1 MYPLRFPQHTFNI
14 KHMKGNFPIEKFE
27 LKETP
32 FYYYDSALLR
42 QTLRA
47 INDEVCRHDN
57 WHVHYA
63 VKANA
68 NPKVLNII
76 REAGLG
82 VDCVSG
88 GEIETVLNAGFSAS
102 KIVFAGVG
110 KSDWEINIGLDAGI
124 FCFNVE
130 SIPELEVIN
139 ELAAARGKVANV
151 AFRLNPNV
159 GAHTHANITTG
170 LAENKFGI
178 AMADMVSIIEHAREL
193 KNVSVAGLHFH
204 RGSQILDMGD
214 FDALCNRINDLQD
227 ELDRHHIRLTHIN
240 VGGGLGVD
248 YQHPNRV
255 SMPDFKAY
263 FDTYA
268 RKLKLR
274 QGQTLHFEL
283 GRAVVAQC
291 GSLITR
297 TLYVKEGAFK
307 KFAIVDAGFTDLIRP
322 ALYQAYHK
330 IENITSD
337 MPNSTY
343 DVVGPIC
350 ESTDVFAK
358 AIDLNEVKRGDL
370 LAIRSAGAYG
380 EIMASQY
387 NCRRLP
393 KGYITEDFK

>member
-1 MYPLRFPQHTFNI
+1 MG
-14 KHMKGNFPIEKFE
+14 KGKFPIERFQE
-27 LKETP
+27 IQTP
-32 FYYYDSALLR
+32 FYYYDSEVLR
-42 QTLRA
+42 QTLRT
-47 INDEVCRHDN
+47 INEEASKHEGFV
-57 WHVHYA
+57 VHYA
-63 VKANA
+63 IKANA
-68 NPKVLNII
+68 NPKILRII

-82 VDCVSG
+82 ADCVSG
-88 GEIETVLNAGFSAS
+88 GEIEASIKAGFPTS
-102 KIVFAGVG
+102 KIVYAGVG
-110 KSDWEINIGLDAGI
+110 KSDWEINLGLDSDI

-139 ELAAARGKVANV
+139 ELAAQKGKVARV

-178 AMADMVSIIEHAREL
+178 AMRDML
-193 KNVSVAGLHFH
+193 NVIDEASKLANVKFVGLHFH
-204 RGSQILDMGD
+204 IGSQILDMGD
-214 FDALCNRINDLQD
+214 FQALCNRVNELQD
-227 ELDRHHIRLTHIN
+227 ELERHRIRVEHIN

-248 YQHPNRV
+248 YEHPNRLPI
-255 SMPDFKAY
+255 PDFKAY

-268 RKLKLR
+268 RQLKLR
-274 QGQTLHFEL
+274 NGQTLHFEL

-297 TLYVKEGAFK
+297 TLYIKEGATK
-307 KFAIVDAGFTDLIRP
+307 RFAIVDAGFPDLIRP

-330 IENITSD
+330 IENITSEE
-337 MPNSTY
+337 PKETY

-358 AIDLNEVKRGDL
+358 QIDLNKTRRGDL

-387 NCRRLP
+387 NCRKLP
-393 KGYITEDFK
+393 KGYLSDE

>member
-1 MYPLRFPQHTFNI
+1 MAKGIFPV
-14 KHMKGNFPIEKFE
+14 EK
-27 LKETP
+27 LQSIQTP
-32 FYYYDSALLR
+32 FYYYDTELLR
-42 QTLRA
+42 QTLQA
-47 INDEVCRHDN
+47 IVSEARKHDGFV
-57 WHVHYA
+57 VHYA

-68 NPKVLNII
+68 NPKILRII

-82 VDCVSG
+82 ADCVSG
-88 GEIETVLNAGFSAS
+88 GEIEASVKAGFAS
-102 KIVFAGVG
+102 NKIVYAGVG
-110 KSDWEINIGLDAGI
+110 KSDWEINLGLEHDI

-139 ELAAARGKVANV
+139 ELAAAKGKVARV
-151 AFRLNPNV
+151 AFRLNPNI

-178 AMADMVSIIEHAREL
+178 AMRDMVSVIREAERL
-193 KNVSVAGLHFH
+193 PNVKCVGLHFH
-204 RGSQILDMGD
+204 IGSQILDMGD
-214 FDALCNRINDLQD
+214 FEALCNRVNELQD
-227 ELDRHHIRLTHIN
+227 ELERHRIRVEHIN
-240 VGGGLGVD
+240 VGGGLGID
-248 YQHPNRV
+248 YAHPNRV
-255 SMPDFKAY
+255 SIPDFKSY

-268 RKLKLR
+268 KKLKLR
-274 QGQTLHFEL
+274 NGQTLHFEL

-297 TLYVKEGAFK
+297 TLYIKEGATK

-330 IENITSD
+330 IENITSEE
-337 MPNSTY
+337 PTEAY

-358 AIDLNEVKRGDL
+358 QIDLNRTKRGDL

-387 NCRRLP
+387 NCRKLP
-393 KGYITEDFK
+393 LGYMSDEL

>member
-1 MYPLRFPQHTFNI
+1 
-14 KHMKGNFPIEKFE
+14 MKGQFPIERFQSIR
-27 LKETP
+27 TP
-32 FYYYDSALLR
+32 FYYYDTELLR
-42 QTLRA
+42 KTLNT
-47 INDEVCRHDN
+47 IKEEVSRHEGFV
-57 WHVHYA
+57 VHYA

-68 NPKVLNII
+68 NPKLLRII

-82 VDCVSG
+82 ADCVSG
-88 GEIETVLNAGFSAS
+88 GEIETCLKAGFPCN
-102 KIVFAGVG
+102 KIVYAGVG
-110 KSDWEINIGLDAGI
+110 KSDWEINLGLDSDI

-139 ELAAARGKVANV
+139 ELANAKCKTARV

-178 AMADMVSIIEHAREL
+178 AMRDMMAVINEASQM
-193 KNVSVAGLHFH
+193 KNIRVVGLHFH
-204 RGSQILDMGD
+204 IGSQILDMSD
-214 FDALCNRINDLQD
+214 FEALCNRVNDLQQ
-227 ELDRHHIRLTHIN
+227 ELERHRITLEHIN

-248 YQHPNRV
+248 YQHPNR
-255 SMPDFKAY
+255 MPIPEFKDY

-268 RKLKLR
+268 KKLKLR
-274 QGQTLHFEL
+274 PGQTLHFEL
-283 GRAVVAQC
+283 GRSIVAQC

-297 TLYVKEGAFK
+297 TLYIKKGATK
-307 KFAIVDAGFTDLIRP
+307 QFAIVDAGFPDLIRP

-330 IENITSD
+330 IENISSNE
-337 MPNSTY
+337 PKETY

-358 AIDLNEVKRGDL
+358 QIDLDGTRRGDL

-387 NCRRLP
+387 NCRQLP
-393 KGYITEDFK
+393 LGYTNDDL

>member
-1 MYPLRFPQHTFNI
+1 MA
-14 KHMKGNFPIEKFE
+14 KGVFPINKFQQ
-27 LKETP
+27 LQTP
-32 FYYYDSALLR
+32 FYYYDTELLR
-42 QTLRA
+42 KTLQA
-47 INDEVCRHDN
+47 INTEAAKHEGFV
-57 WHVHYA
+57 VHYA

-68 NPKVLNII
+68 NPQILRTI
-76 REAGLG
+76 RQAGLG
-82 VDCVSG
+82 ADCVSG
-88 GEIETVLNAGFSAS
+88 GEIEASLRAGFPAA
-102 KIVFAGVG
+102 KIVYAGVG
-110 KSDWEINIGLDAGI
+110 KSDWEINLGLDNDI

-139 ELAAARGKVANV
+139 ELAAQRGKTAHV

-178 AMADMVSIIEHAREL
+178 AMRDMLSVIEEAKTMQHI
-193 KNVSVAGLHFH
+193 KVVGLHFH
-204 RGSQILDMGD
+204 IGSQILDMGD
-214 FDALCNRINDLQD
+214 FEALCNRINELQNLL
-227 ELDRHHIRLTHIN
+227 EQHRIVMEHIN

-255 SMPDFKAY
+255 PIPDFKDY

-268 RKLKLR
+268 KKLKLR
-274 QGQTLHFEL
+274 PGQTLHFEL

-297 TLYVKEGAFK
+297 TLYIKKGATKQFC
-307 KFAIVDAGFTDLIRP
+307 IVDAGFTDLIRP

-330 IENITSD
+330 IENITSEETAQ
-337 MPNSTY
+337 SY

-358 AIDLNEVKRGDL
+358 HIDLNACRRGDL

-393 KGYITEDFK
+393 QGYMSDEL

>member
-1 MYPLRFPQHTFNI
+1 MTKGQFPTAKFQNI
-14 KHMKGNFPIEKFE
+14 Q
-27 LKETP
+27 TP
-32 FYYYDSALLR
+32 FYYYDTELLR
-42 QTLRA
+42 ETLRA
-47 INDEVCRHDN
+47 INSEAQKHEGFC
-57 WHVHYA
+57 VHYA

-68 NPKVLNII
+68 NPRLLRII

-82 VDCVSG
+82 ADCVSG
-88 GEIETVLNAGFSAS
+88 GEIEASVKAGFPSS
-102 KIVFAGVG
+102 KIVYAGVG
-110 KSDWEINIGLDAGI
+110 KSDWEINLGLDNDI

-130 SIPELEVIN
+130 SIPELVVIN
-139 ELAAARGKVANV
+139 ELAAAKGKVARV

-178 AMADMVSIIEHAREL
+178 AMRDMLKVIEEAQGMA
-193 KNVSVAGLHFH
+193 NVKVVGLHFH
-204 RGSQILDMGD
+204 IGSQILDMGD
-214 FDALCNRINDLQD
+214 FEALCNRVNELQL
-227 ELDRHHIRLTHIN
+227 ELERHYIKVEHIN

-255 SMPDFKAY
+255 SIPDFKSY

-268 RKLKLR
+268 KKLKLR
-274 QGQTLHFEL
+274 PGQTLHFEL

-297 TLYVKEGAFK
+297 TLYIKEGALK

-330 IENITSD
+330 IENISSNEEPD
-337 MPNSTY
+337 TY

-358 AIDLNEVKRGDL
+358 QIDLNRTHRGDL

-393 KGYITEDFK
+393 QGYMSDEI

>member
-1 MYPLRFPQHTFNI
+1 MAKGIFPV
-14 KHMKGNFPIEKFE
+14 EK
-27 LKETP
+27 LQSIQTP
-32 FYYYDSALLR
+32 FYYYDSELLR

-47 INDEVCRHDN
+47 IHEEASRHEGFV
-57 WHVHYA
+57 VHYA

-68 NPKVLNII
+68 NPKVLRII

-82 VDCVSG
+82 ADCVSG
-88 GEIETVLNAGFSAS
+88 GEIEASVKAGFPVS

-110 KSDWEINIGLDAGI
+110 KSDWEINIGLDNDI

-139 ELAAARGKVANV
+139 ELAANKGKVARI

-178 AMADMVSIIEHAREL
+178 DMNDMLTVIAEAKRL
-193 KNVSVAGLHFH
+193 KNVKFVGLHFH
-204 RGSQILDMGD
+204 IGSQILDMGD
-214 FDALCNRINDLQD
+214 FEALCNRVNELQD
-227 ELDRHHIRLTHIN
+227 LLEKHRIRVEHIN

-248 YQHPNRV
+248 YAHPNRLPI
-255 SMPDFKAY
+255 PDFKAY

-268 RKLKLR
+268 KKLKLR
-274 QGQTLHFEL
+274 NGQTLHFEL

-297 TLYVKEGAFK
+297 TLYVKKGAVK

-330 IENITSD
+330 IENICSEEPTEA
-337 MPNSTY
+337 Y

-358 AIDLNEVKRGDL
+358 QIDLNGTKRGDL

-393 KGYITEDFK
+393 LGYMSDEI

>member
-1 MYPLRFPQHTFNI
+1 MVKGHFPV
-14 KHMKGNFPIEKFE
+14 EK
-27 LKETP
+27 LQSIQTP
-32 FYYYDSALLR
+32 FYYYDTELLR

-47 INDEVCRHDN
+47 INEEAGKHEGFV
-57 WHVHYA
+57 VHYA

-68 NPKVLNII
+68 NPRLLRII

-82 VDCVSG
+82 ADCVSG
-88 GEIETVLNAGFSAS
+88 GEIEASVKAGFPAS
-102 KIVFAGVG
+102 KIVYAGVG
-110 KSDWEINIGLDAGI
+110 KSDWEINLGLDNDI

-139 ELAAARGKVANV
+139 ELAAQKGKVARV

-178 AMADMVSIIEHAREL
+178 AMRDMLTVIAEAECMA
-193 KNVSVAGLHFH
+193 NVKFVGLHFH
-204 RGSQILDMGD
+204 IGSQILDMGD
-214 FDALCNRINDLQD
+214 FQALCNRVNELQD
-227 ELDRHHIRLTHIN
+227 ELERHRIHVEHIN

-248 YQHPNRV
+248 YEHPNRLPI
-255 SMPDFKAY
+255 PDFKAY

-268 RKLKLR
+268 KKLKLR
-274 QGQTLHFEL
+274 NGQTLHFEL

-297 TLYVKEGAFK
+297 TLYIKEGATK
-307 KFAIVDAGFTDLIRP
+307 KFAIVDAGFPDLIRP

-330 IENITSD
+330 IENITSEE
-337 MPNSTY
+337 PIESY

-358 AIDLNEVKRGDL
+358 QTDLNGARRGDL
-370 LAIRSAGAYG
+370 MAIRSAGAYG

-387 NCRRLP
+387 NCRKLP
-393 KGYITEDFK
+393 IGYMSDEI

>member
-1 MYPLRFPQHTFNI
+1 MAKGVFPV
-14 KHMKGNFPIEKFE
+14 EKFQSIQ
-27 LKETP
+27 TP
-32 FYYYDSALLR
+32 FYYYNTELLR
-42 QTLRA
+42 ATLRT
-47 INDEVCRHDN
+47 INEEVGRHQGFV
-57 WHVHYA
+57 VHYA

-68 NPKVLNII
+68 NPHLLRII

-82 VDCVSG
+82 ADCVSG
-88 GEIETVLNAGFSAS
+88 GEIEASVKAGFPCQ
-102 KIVFAGVG
+102 KIVYAGVG
-110 KSDWEINIGLDAGI
+110 KSDWEINLGLDNDI

-139 ELAAARGKVANV
+139 ELAAAKGKVARV

-178 AMADMVSIIEHAREL
+178 AMSDMDTVIDEAEKLS
-193 KNVSVAGLHFH
+193 NVKFVGLHFH
-204 RGSQILDMGD
+204 IGSQILDMSD
-214 FDALCNRINDLQD
+214 FEALCNRVNELQD
-227 ELDRHHIRLTHIN
+227 KLEKRRIIVEHIN
-240 VGGGLGVD
+240 VGGGLGID
-248 YQHPNRV
+248 YEHPNRL
-255 SMPDFKAY
+255 SIPDFKSY

-268 RKLKLR
+268 KKLKLR
-274 QGQTLHFEL
+274 PGQTLHFEL

-297 TLYVKEGAFK
+297 TLYIKKGAQK
-307 KFAIVDAGFTDLIRP
+307 QFAIVDAGFTDLIRP

-337 MPNSTY
+337 EPMEAY

-358 AIDLNEVKRGDL
+358 QIDLNKAKRGDL

-387 NCRRLP
+387 NCRKLP
-393 KGYITEDFK
+393 IGYMSDTI

>member
-1 MYPLRFPQHTFNI
+1 
-14 KHMKGNFPIEKFE
+14 
-27 LKETP
+27 
-32 FYYYDSALLR
+32 
-42 QTLRA
+42 
-47 INDEVCRHDN
+47 
-57 WHVHYA
+57 
-63 VKANA
+63 
-68 NPKVLNII
+68 
-76 REAGLG
+76 
-82 VDCVSG
+82 
-88 GEIETVLNAGFSAS
+88 
-102 KIVFAGVG
+102 
-110 KSDWEINIGLDAGI
+110 
-124 FCFNVE
+124 
-130 SIPELEVIN
+130 
-139 ELAAARGKVANV
+139 
-151 AFRLNPNV
+151 V

-178 AMADMVSIIEHAREL
+178 DMRDMLKVIEEAQSMA
-193 KNVSVAGLHFH
+193 NVKVVGLHFH
-204 RGSQILDMGD
+204 IGSQILDMGD
-214 FDALCNRINDLQD
+214 FEALCNRVNELQM
-227 ELDRHHIRLTHIN
+227 ELERHQIQVEHIN

-255 SMPDFKAY
+255 SIPDFKSY

-268 RKLKLR
+268 KKLKLR
-274 QGQTLHFEL
+274 PGQTLHFEL

-297 TLYVKEGAFK
+297 TLYIKEGSVK

-330 IENITSD
+330 IENISSEEEPD
-337 MPNSTY
+337 TY

-358 AIDLNEVKRGDL
+358 QIDLNRTHRGNL

-393 KGYITEDFK
+393 KGYMSDEI

>member
-1 MYPLRFPQHTFNI
+1 
-14 KHMKGNFPIEKFE
+14 MKGKFPLDKMKQ
-27 LKETP
+27 LRTP
-32 FYYYDSALLR
+32 FYYYDVELLR
-42 QTLRA
+42 STLHT
-47 INDEVCRHDN
+47 IQQEVSKHEGFC
-57 WHVHYA
+57 VHYA

-68 NPKVLNII
+68 NPKVLKII

-88 GEIETVLNAGFSAS
+88 GEIAASMKSGFPNS
-102 KIVFAGVG
+102 KIVYAGVG
-110 KSDWEINIGLDAGI
+110 KSDWEINLGLDNDI

-139 ELAAARGKVANV
+139 ELATAKDKVARV

-178 AMADMVSIIEHAREL
+178 DMRDMLAVINKANQMSHV
-193 KNVSVAGLHFH
+193 KVVGLHFH
-204 RGSQILDMGD
+204 IGSQILDMGD
-214 FDALCNRINDLQD
+214 FEALCNRINELQD
-227 ELDRHHIRLTHIN
+227 ELERHRIHVEHIN

-255 SMPDFKAY
+255 SIPDFKAY

-268 RKLKLR
+268 KKLKLR
-274 QGQTLHFEL
+274 NGQTLHFEL

-291 GSLITR
+291 GTLITR
-297 TLYVKEGAFK
+297 TLYIKEGYVK
-307 KFAIVDAGFTDLIRP
+307 KFCIVDAGFTDLIRP

-330 IENITSD
+330 IENLSSD
-337 MPNSTY
+337 EPLETY

-358 AIDLNEVKRGDL
+358 QIDLNRVHRGDFI
-370 LAIRSAGAYG
+370 AIRSAGAYG

-387 NCRRLP
+387 NCRPLP
-393 KGYITEDFK
+393 VGYISEEL

>member
-1 MYPLRFPQHTFNI
+1 MG
-14 KHMKGNFPIEKFE
+14 KGKFPIERFKDI
-27 LKETP
+27 ETP
-32 FYYYDSALLR
+32 FYWYDADLLR
-42 QTLRA
+42 NTLES
-47 INDEVCRHDN
+47 INAEATKHEGFV
-57 WHVHYA
+57 VHYA
-63 VKANA
+63 IKANA
-68 NPKVLNII
+68 NPKVLRII
-76 REAGLG
+76 RAAGLG
-82 VDCVSG
+82 ADCVSG
-88 GEIETVLNAGFSAS
+88 GEIEACIKAGFPSN
-102 KIVFAGVG
+102 KIVYAGVG
-110 KSDWEINIGLDAGI
+110 KSNWEINLGLDNDI

-139 ELAAARGKVANV
+139 ELAAAKGKVARV

-178 AMADMVSIIEHAREL
+178 AMRDMLSVIDEASKLE
-193 KNVSVAGLHFH
+193 NVKFVGLHFH
-204 RGSQILDMGD
+204 IGSQILDMSD
-214 FDALCNRINDLQD
+214 FEALCNRVNELQSIL
-227 ELDRHHIRLTHIN
+227 ESHRIRVEHIN

-248 YQHPNRV
+248 YEHPNRLPI
-255 SMPDFKAY
+255 PDFKAY

-268 RKLKLR
+268 KKLKLR
-274 QGQTLHFEL
+274 PGQTLHFEL

-297 TLYVKEGAFK
+297 TLYIKEGATK

-330 IENITSD
+330 IENISSED
-337 MPNSTY
+337 QKEAY

-358 AIDLNEVKRGDL
+358 QIDLNKTRRGDL

-387 NCRRLP
+387 NCRKLP
-393 KGYITEDFK
+393 KGYLSDE

>member
-1 MYPLRFPQHTFNI
+1 MTKGQFPTA
-14 KHMKGNFPIEKFE
+14 KFQDIQ
-27 LKETP
+27 TP
-32 FYYYDSALLR
+32 FYYYDTELLR
-42 QTLRA
+42 ETLRV
-47 INDEVCRHDN
+47 INSEAQKHEGFC
-57 WHVHYA
+57 VHYA

-68 NPKVLNII
+68 NPRILRII

-82 VDCVSG
+82 ADCVSG
-88 GEIETVLNAGFSAS
+88 GEIEASVKAGFPSS

-110 KSDWEINIGLDAGI
+110 KSDWEINLGLDNDI

-130 SIPELEVIN
+130 SIPELEIIN
-139 ELAAARGKVANV
+139 ELAAAKGKVARV

-178 AMADMVSIIEHAREL
+178 DMRDMLKVIEEAQSMA
-193 KNVSVAGLHFH
+193 NVKVVGLHFH
-204 RGSQILDMGD
+204 IGSQILDMGD
-214 FDALCNRINDLQD
+214 FEALCNRVNELQM
-227 ELDRHHIRLTHIN
+227 ELERHQIQVEHIN

-255 SMPDFKAY
+255 SIPDFKSY

-268 RKLKLR
+268 KKLKLR
-274 QGQTLHFEL
+274 PGQTLHFEL

-297 TLYVKEGAFK
+297 TLYIKEGSVK

-330 IENITSD
+330 IENISSEEEPD
-337 MPNSTY
+337 TY

-358 AIDLNEVKRGDL
+358 QIDLNRTHRGNL

-393 KGYITEDFK
+393 KAYMSDEI

>member
-1 MYPLRFPQHTFNI
+1 MTKGQFPTA
-14 KHMKGNFPIEKFE
+14 KFQDIQ
-27 LKETP
+27 TP
-32 FYYYDSALLR
+32 FYYYDTELLR
-42 QTLRA
+42 ETLRA
-47 INDEVCRHDN
+47 INSEIQKHEGFC
-57 WHVHYA
+57 VHYA
-63 VKANA
+63 IKANA
-68 NPKVLNII
+68 NPHIVRII

-82 VDCVSG
+82 ADCVSG
-88 GEIETVLNAGFSAS
+88 GEIEACIRAGYSNN

-110 KSDWEINIGLDAGI
+110 KSDWEINLGLDNDI

-139 ELAAARGKVANV
+139 ELAAAKGKIARV

-178 AMADMVSIIEHAREL
+178 DMRDMLKVIEEARQMA
-193 KNVSVAGLHFH
+193 NVKVVGLHFH
-204 RGSQILDMGD
+204 IGSQILDMSD
-214 FDALCNRINDLQD
+214 FEALCNRVNELQM
-227 ELDRHHIRLTHIN
+227 ELERHQIMLEHIN

-255 SMPDFKAY
+255 SIPDFKSY

-268 RKLKLR
+268 KKLKLR
-274 QGQTLHFEL
+274 PGQTLHFEL

-297 TLYVKEGAFK
+297 TLYIKEGSVK

-330 IENITSD
+330 IENLSSD
-337 MPNSTY
+337 EEPDTY

-358 AIDLNEVKRGDL
+358 QIDLNRTHRGDL

-393 KGYITEDFK
+393 QGYMSDEI

>member
-1 MYPLRFPQHTFNI
+1 MTKGQFPTA
-14 KHMKGNFPIEKFE
+14 KFQDIQ
-27 LKETP
+27 TP
-32 FYYYDSALLR
+32 FYYYDTELLR
-42 QTLRA
+42 ETLRA
-47 INDEVCRHDN
+47 INNEAQKHEGFC
-57 WHVHYA
+57 VHYA

-68 NPKVLNII
+68 NPKILRII

-82 VDCVSG
+82 ADCVSG
-88 GEIETVLNAGFSAS
+88 GEIDASVKAGFPSS

-110 KSDWEINIGLDAGI
+110 KSDWEINLGLDNDI

-139 ELAAARGKVANV
+139 ELAAAKDKVARV

-178 AMADMVSIIEHAREL
+178 DMRDMLKVIEEARSMS
-193 KNVSVAGLHFH
+193 NVKVVGLHFH
-204 RGSQILDMGD
+204 IGSQILDMSD
-214 FDALCNRINDLQD
+214 FEALCNRVNDLQL
-227 ELDRHHIRLTHIN
+227 ELERHQIVLDHIN
-240 VGGGLGVD
+240 VGGGLGID

-255 SMPDFKAY
+255 SIPDFKAY

-268 RKLKLR
+268 KKLKLR
-274 QGQTLHFEL
+274 PGQTLHFEL

-297 TLYVKEGAFK
+297 TLYIKEGSVK

-330 IENITSD
+330 IENIS
-337 MPNSTY
+337 S
-343 DVVGPIC
+343 
-350 ESTDVFAK
+350 
-358 AIDLNEVKRGDL
+358 NE
-370 LAIRSAGAYG
+370 
-380 EIMASQY
+380 
-387 NCRRLP
+387 
-393 KGYITEDFK
+393 